1 VKQLNKSDNRIGS
14 LDPEKVY
21 FVEKFGYLIKK
32 INGGY
37 SNPVQNVLFDRINNA
52 ITDFKT
58 DLPRIVY
65 DLEVDRL
72 KSISNQK
79 NKTADS
85 RIRTNGLLK
94 SDSSNSSRKV
104 DTSKIISKK
113 VNIAKK
119 SVETRKMIVPE
130 RAKTVTKIRSEEYSQ
145 ILKNSNDI
153 LKPSIIEREIDI
165 PIDETL
171 ITKPSSSVKKV
182 SSSILR
188 PSAATVREEQRLE
201 RIKALQDGGKFVKSK
216 TIRKPSITQSKPQPK
231 QQLTEW
237 ERKWHKYDSKVLD
250 DEFRGYS

>member
-37 SNPVQNVLFDRINNA
+37 GNPVQNVLFDRINNA

-58 DLPRIVY
+58 DLPNIVY

-79 NKTADS
+79 NKSVD
-85 RIRTNGLLK
+85 RKIHTNVLLK
-94 SDSSNSSRKV
+94 SDLSNSSRIV

-119 SVETRKMIVPE
+119 SVEARKMIVPK
-130 RAKTVTKIRSEEYSQ
+130 RAKTVTKIQSEEYSQ

-171 ITKPSSSVKKV
+171 IPKPSSSAKKV

-201 RIKALQDGGKFVKSK
+201 RIKALQDSNEYVKAK
-216 TIRKPSITQSKPQPK
+216 KVSKPTLTKPK
-231 QQLTEW
+231 PQSAQKLTVW
-237 ERKWHKYDSKVLD
+237 EKKWHKYYKDGID
-250 DEFRGYS
+250 DQLNGYS

>member
-1 VKQLNKSDNRIGS
+1 MKQLNKSDNRIGS

-58 DLPRIVY
+58 DLPNIVY

-79 NKTADS
+79 NKNADS

-94 SDSSNSSRKV
+94 SDSSNSSRIV

-113 VNIAKK
+113 LNIAKK
-119 SVETRKMIVPE
+119 SAVAKKMIVPE
-130 RAKTVTKIRSEEYSQ
+130 RSKAATKNQPEEYSP
-145 ILKNSNDI
+145 ILKNSNGI
-153 LKPSIIEREIDI
+153 LKPSIIEKEIDI
-165 PIDETL
+165 PIDEIL
-171 ITKPSSSVKKV
+171 IPKQPSSAKKV

-201 RIKALQDGGKFVKSK
+201 RIKALQDSNEFAKAKKVN
-216 TIRKPSITQSKPQPK
+216 KPTLTKPKPQSDK
-231 QQLTEW
+231 KLTVW
-237 ERKWHKYDSKVLD
+237 EKKWHKYYKDGID
-250 DEFRGYS
+250 DQLNGYS